1 MGSPD
6 SSVAVLTI
14 CRRQVGPFHPRAP
27 ALSRE
32 VIETR
37 HSPLQS
43 GHCCHRAFT
52 HRHHRRGRAPAPAPP
67 PRGPL
72 PPPSPTGGHASLSP
86 YLASSLFAQA
96 QFRSPATTSSLPAQ
110 LSGKC
115 SCGGAVMP
123 TELAEGS
130 LPKRTIA
137 RGQREI
143 KTSGY
148 PLPTPLHTSFAP
160 PVHSPKLTTH
170 TRAPNLSL
178 PEIPPKAV
186 HPPAGWRPFLGRRPR
201 NDSAPL

>member
-6 SSVAVLTI
+6 SSVAALTI
-14 CRRQVGPFHPRAP
+14 CRMQVGPFHPRAP

-72 PPPSPTGGHASLSP
+72 PPPSPDRGHASLSP

-96 QFRSPATTSSLPAQ
+96 QFGSPATTSSPPHSFLG
-110 LSGKC
+110 S
-115 SCGGAVMP
+115 VV
-123 TELAEGS
+123 AEG
-130 LPKRTIA
+130 
-137 RGQREI
+137 
-143 KTSGY
+143 
-148 PLPTPLHTSFAP
+148 
-160 PVHSPKLTTH
+160 
-170 TRAPNLSL
+170 
-178 PEIPPKAV
+178 
-186 HPPAGWRPFLGRRPR
+186 W
-201 NDSAPL
+201 

>member
-6 SSVAVLTI
+6 SNVSVLTV
-14 CRRQVGPFHPRAP
+14 CRRQVGPLHPRAP

-72 PPPSPTGGHASLSP
+72 PPPSDRGHASLSP
-86 YLASSLFAQA
+86 YLSSSLSAQA
-96 QFRSPATTSSLPAQ
+96 QLVPPATTSSLSTQ

-115 SCGGAVMP
+115 SCGGVVML
-123 TELAEGS
+123 TELAKES
-130 LPKRTIA
+130 LPKCTIA
-137 RGQREI
+137 RGERRDQSLGI
-143 KTSGY
+143 SSFNPSIHILCATSPLFQTYCAY
-148 PLPTPLHTSFAP
+148 P
-160 PVHSPKLTTH
+160 SPK
-170 TRAPNLSL
+170 
-178 PEIPPKAV
+178 
-186 HPPAGWRPFLGRRPR
+186 
-201 NDSAPL
+201 PLFAQDTL